1 MIAAGL
7 LFYYGRQ
14 VLFYGLQFSLLTLL
28 VQLLGGVLFGGGAAL
43 EELPWIYLNLL
54 AWLGPPAGIALQAFY
69 HREEKFLYAN
79 QSLSRRWLWPA
90 AALSVWL
97 AAGIASAALRF
108 YDGRLQRL
116 LVQGQTQAAQL
127 GAAGSGWMRQYPLI
141 PAAAAALLGLALLLL
156 LLLRLTWQGEE
167 DSEDGSSGWVLAIDS
182 ASHAFRGR
190 RVLKAAWLACRSGEI
205 VGLLGRNGCGKSTL
219 LQILFGTLRADF
231 SAEFVNGQP
240 VKSLFRI
247 SGLAAY
253 LPQASF
259 LPRRMRVARA
269 ILLFAGPQ
277 VLAGLSA
284 DSRIHELLHSRV
296 IQLSGGERRYLELK
310 LILALERTFV
320 LLDEPFSELEPIYKQ
335 YVREAIGAAAEAGA
349 GVVVTDHDYQQIL
362 QVSSRVVLMH
372 GGETR
377 PVAELREL
385 ERLYLPLSE

>member
-7 LFYYGRQ
+7 LFYYSRQ
-14 VLFYGLQFSLLTLL
+14 VLSYGLQFSLLTLL
-28 VQLLGGVLFGGGAAL
+28 VQLLGGVLFGGGASL

-54 AWLGPPAGIALQAFY
+54 AWLGPPSGIALQAFY

-90 AALSVWL
+90 AALIVWL
-97 AAGIASAALRF
+97 AAGLALAALRF

-156 LLLRLTWQGEE
+156 LLLRLTWQGED
-167 DSEDGSSGWVLAIDS
+167 DSEDGSGGWELAIDS

-231 SAEFVNGQP
+231 SAEFVNGRP
-240 VKSLFRI
+240 VKSLFRLP
-247 SGLAAY
+247 GLAAY

-269 ILLFAGPQ
+269 VRLFAGPQ
-277 VLAGLSA
+277 ALAKLTA
-284 DSRIHELLHSRV
+284 EPRIRELLASRV
-296 IQLSGGERRYLELK
+296 YQLSGGERRFLELA
-310 LILALERTFV
+310 LMLTLERPFV
-320 LLDEPFSELEPIYKQ
+320 LLDEPFSELEPLYKQ
-335 YVREAIGAAAEAGA
+335 HARELIAAAAAAGS
-349 GVVVTDHDYQQIL
+349 GVILTDHDYQQIL
-362 QVSSRVVLMH
+362 QVSQRVVLMH

-377 PVAELREL
+377 PVHDRSEL
-385 ERLYLPLSE
+385 EKLYLPS